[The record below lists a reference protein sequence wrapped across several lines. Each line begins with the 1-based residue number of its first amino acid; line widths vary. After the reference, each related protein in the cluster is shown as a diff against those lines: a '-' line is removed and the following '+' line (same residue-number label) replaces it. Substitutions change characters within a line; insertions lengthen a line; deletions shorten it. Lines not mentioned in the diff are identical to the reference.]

1 MLRTLLAKPKKAG
14 SPMDHSTSQPLPNPS
29 IRDPTRENIEA
40 IARLERDALD
50 RRSAAERFSENVVK
64 LIGST
69 AFLLLN
75 AVLMGT
81 WAVVNSNLIPGL
93 APFAL
98 LTLSAESIILTIFVL
113 ISQNRLMRQADK
125 RAHLDLQV
133 GLLAEQELT
142 VVVQMLHKL
151 CEHAGVEIDFSR
163 HARTFGEATD
173 VHKIA
178 QELDENLPPESSK
191 NRFTRPKRHRIGR
204 GSSYEA

>member
-178 QELDENLPPESSK
+178 QELDENLPPES
-191 NRFTRPKRHRIGR
+191 
-204 GSSYEA
+204 

>member
-1 MLRTLLAKPKKAG
+1 
-14 SPMDHSTSQPLPNPS
+14 MDNITSQPDSNPP
-29 IRDPTRENIEA
+29 IRNPTRENIEA

-75 AVLMGT
+75 AVLMGA
-81 WAVVNSNLIPGL
+81 WSLVNSNLIPGL
-93 APFAL
+93 HPFDRFPYGILA

-125 RAHLDLQV
+125 RAHIDLQV

-151 CEHAGVEIDFSR
+151 CEHEGVEIDFSK

-173 VHKIA
+173 VRTIA
-178 QELDENLPPESSK
+178 RELDQNLPPES
-191 NRFTRPKRHRIGR
+191 
-204 GSSYEA
+204 

>member
-93 APFAL
+93 APFDRFPFGILA

-178 QELDENLPPESSK
+178 QELDENLPPES
-191 NRFTRPKRHRIGR
+191 
-204 GSSYEA
+204 